1 MFLLARRVPT
11 SYPVLALIATNLV
24 ISMPAPPFERSLE
37 DPSSGFSSVPKI
49 LEIQLPLKIA
59 TKDDLVAW
67 AKYVMGLMASR
78 INITLSTVKE
88 SPSKNTGNTR
98 PPDTIRPFD
107 NTRQSQNSRNPSF
120 KPFDSVKPN
129 NGVRQFAKPTENGR
143 YAENVRN
150 LGQPLNFDQ
159 GKVYAKPLE
168 NPRFSEN
175 IRNALN
181 SGNHQVSKEKPQTN
195 THLPALTISGVTTKN
210 FFNNRPLQTTFGN
223 IGISD
228 TTIPS
233 PLEIT
238 RHINIPRTGIK
249 EAVFKG
255 TYDTTNSL
263 KAGDQQLFVPQFP
276 DFGPAIEVK
285 ISDIFRNTNAVS
297 PPARTYLPVT
307 PTAVTTDSIKFPT
320 DPFAT
325 RYFFDGVERNVSNN
339 LGVFSSEITFTTNS
353 PLTFNEELP
362 LPVKSIDLTPQQRN
376 LTLTT
381 PIKPLFKLPFE
392 AVITFTREEPIET
405 TTSSNDRGKFFT
417 NLIPIR
423 DPPDQYPPY
432 FDTNYTLTKESGQV
446 NVVFDDG
453 VQVTQ
458 KLNSTR
464 EERKKQGKQKDSSKR
479 QQSKKQK
486 VNKALTS
493 PIGQLLKTFVA
504 LRRNNTDTPA
514 QDLSPPP
521 LNQQVTSLT
530 TQRIPTR
537 QRLPQ
542 RMQLYPTEGPP
553 FIRQGKH
560 NLTSLAQQLEG
571 EDDSGSKESTSNEG
585 SNSKEEP
592 GSNESNANSGN
603 NDNDDV
609 ESAEGSKS
617 DGSSESASSESE
629 SEEEGGSVQAVIS
642 LLQITAPILQ
652 DLSDPESDADIADII
667 QAGIPLL
674 EELSTADEEGGFD
687 IPAILVPI
695 LLQLSGGQDGQRDSA
710 AILTPLL
717 QLIAPLIGPLSGPLI
732 VPLSR
737 QSSGTPGEGG
747 SSSGDLVK
755 SLLGP
760 LLEPAGPGMMAPL
773 ANLLAGVISSLSKKG
788 GKSDLTSLVKAIV
801 AGSVAGTSAGSSG
814 PTRDSYGAPTGYGA
828 EYSPTNSYGRPNTPS
843 TNPNPLLMLGSSI
856 KDILNAIVK
865 VVSSLVNAITSIL
878 GASSN
883 SSNEPQRPPYGP
895 PPPPYAT
902 RKPYRM
908 PLNEPISITTSKPQ
922 RLTRF

>member
-1 MFLLARRVPT
+1 MFLLTRRLPT

-24 ISMPAPPFERSLE
+24 ISMPAPPFKRSLE
-37 DPSSGFSSVPKI
+37 DPSNGFSSVPKI

-98 PPDTIRPFD
+98 PPDTVRSFD
-107 NTRQSQNSRNPSF
+107 NTRQSQNSRNQAF

-129 NGVRQFAKPTENGR
+129 NGVRQFGTTKHPENGR

-159 GKVYAKPLE
+159 GKIFAKPLE

-181 SGNHQVSKEKPQTN
+181 SGNLQVSKEKSQTN
-195 THLPALTISGVTTKN
+195 THLPAFTISGVTTKN

-238 RHINIPRTGIK
+238 KHINIPRTGIK
-249 EAVFKG
+249 EAVFRG
-255 TYDTTNSL
+255 TFDTTNSL
-263 KAGDQQLFVPQFP
+263 RAGDQQPFVPQFP

-307 PTAVTTDSIKFPT
+307 PTTTTTDSIKFPT

-339 LGVFSSEITFTTNS
+339 LGVFSSEITFTTHS

-405 TTSSNDRGKFFT
+405 TTSSNDRDKFFT
-417 NLIPIR
+417 SLIPIR

-464 EERKKQGKQKDSSKR
+464 EERKKQEKQKDSSKR

-486 VNKALTS
+486 TNKGQTL
-493 PIGQLLKTFVA
+493 PIGELLKTFVA

-521 LNQQVTSLT
+521 LNQPVTSLT

-553 FIRQGKH
+553 GD
-560 NLTSLAQQLEG
+560 
-571 EDDSGSKESTSNEG
+571 DDSGSKELNSNEG

-592 GSNESNANSGN
+592 GSNESNGNSGN
-603 NDNDDV
+603 NDNDDI
-609 ESAEGSKS
+609 EADEGSKN
-617 DGSSESASSESE
+617 DGSNQSSSNESEDSDSE
-629 SEEEGGSVQAVIS
+629 SEEEGGFIQAIIS
-642 LLQITAPILQ
+642 LLQLTAPILQ
-652 DLSDPESDADIADII
+652 DLSDPDSDADIADII
-667 QAGIPLL
+667 GAAIPLF
-674 EELSTADEEGGFD
+674 EELSAANEEGGFD

-695 LLQLSGGQDGQRDSA
+695 LLQISGGQNGQRDSA

-717 QLIAPLIGPLSGPLI
+717 QLIAPLIGPLSGPLL

-737 QSSGTPGEGG
+737 QSSGPPGEGG

-760 LLEPAGPGMMAPL
+760 LLEPAGPGKMSPL
-773 ANLLAGVISSLSKKG
+773 SNLLAGVISSLSKNSGKG
-788 GKSDLTSLVKAIV
+788 GKSDIMSLVKAIV

-814 PTRDSYGAPTGYGA
+814 TKDSYGAPTGYGA
-828 EYSPTNSYGRPNTPS
+828 EYSPSNTYGRPNTPS
-843 TNPNPLLMLGSSI
+843 TNPNPLLLLGSSI
-856 KDILNAIVK
+856 KDILNSIVK

-883 SSNEPQRPPYGP
+883 SSNEPERPSYGP

-908 PLNEPISITTSKPQ
+908 PLNEPISITTSEPL